1 MIGWIHFYCQSVEN
15 IMEGCHIMFTQTLT
29 NQKINIMDDFFEQ
42 KRKQNKIE
50 RVKFSQGKLFK
61 KGTEEEDLN
70 S

>member
-1 MIGWIHFYCQSVEN
+1 
-15 IMEGCHIMFTQTLT
+15 MEGCHIMFTQTLT

-42 KRKQNKIE
+42 KRKQNNIE